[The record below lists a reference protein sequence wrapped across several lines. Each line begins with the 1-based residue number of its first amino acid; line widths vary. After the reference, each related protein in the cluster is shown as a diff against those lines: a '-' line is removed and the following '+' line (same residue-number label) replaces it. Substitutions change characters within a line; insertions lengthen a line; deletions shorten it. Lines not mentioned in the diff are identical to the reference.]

1 MAPAVKS
8 SQFSDAALQ
17 RRLALVGKTG
27 PAALMR
33 NIRVFGI
40 ASFACIGGLLY
51 GYNQGVFSG
60 VLYVPIR
67 TFDASVGILLWPV
80 PDLIAEQDN
89 DLVQQPHG

>member
-1 MAPAVKS
+1 MVSAPKS

-17 RRLALVGKTG
+17 RRLALVGKPG
-27 PAALMR
+27 PQAILR

-60 VLYVPIR
+60 VLYVAVNSIR
-67 TFDASVGILLWPV
+67 RKSWTCSGARS
-80 PDLIAEQDN
+80 
-89 DLVQQPHG
+89 

>member
-1 MAPAVKS
+1 MVAAQKT

-17 RRLALVGKTG
+17 RRLALVGKAG
-27 PAALMR
+27 PQALMK

-60 VLYVPIR
+60 VLYVSTHAR
-67 TFDASVGILLWPV
+67 NSADGGS
-80 PDLIAEQDN
+80 N
-89 DLVQQPHG
+89 NR

>member
-1 MAPAVKS
+1 MVSAQKT

-27 PAALMR
+27 PAALMK

-60 VLYVPIR
+60 VLYVFIR
-67 TFDASVGILLWPV
+67 TSNMSVGRLLW
-80 PDLIAEQDN
+80 L
-89 DLVQQPHG
+89 